1 MSVRSPA
8 ISSTVPQ
15 GSWPVMIGSVSLPPN
30 GPCQRCTSVPHN
42 VDAVIFISNDPG
54 SRLGIC
60 TCSMVNGLLCSVIT
74 AARQVVMVL
83 LRKWFFFVHV
93 CRLTPQVQ
101 IHGGS
106 L

>member
-15 GSWPVMIGSVSLPPN
+15 GSWPVMIGSVSLSPS
-30 GPCQRCTSVPHN
+30 GPCHRCTSVPHK

-54 SRLGIC
+54 SRLAIC

-83 LRKWFFFVHV
+83 LRNGFFFVHV
-93 CRLTPQVQ
+93 RCLMPQGQ
-101 IHGGS
+101 IHSGS